1 MTGRLRRRAGKSLTS
16 RDVALLWSATV
27 FDSGATWV
35 IRIVIFVRILEQYS
49 TSTLAMVELAGIL
62 PSLLLM
68 PLAGSLADRYNA
80 RTLSLGSMATQI
92 TCLAAL
98 LLMFH
103 HGPAIVAALY
113 ALLTIS
119 NALWQP
125 ARQVWLYRLV
135 EPSQYT
141 AVNATIGSVQGLMTV
156 IGAAAG
162 GVLTAWNPDLTVLLA
177 LAAQTC
183 AAIGIL
189 IARYPTA
196 TGTTPAEPGARSLLR
211 DARDG
216 VRLVDRYPLARS
228 IIWVG
233 MAWGLISGGFNVLI
247 AGLAL
252 NELHSGSGGL
262 GLFYVV
268 DGTAVV
274 VGSWCAA
281 RLRRAGHLPGYAL
294 AYIAQGVFWAL
305 MFAAGNV
312 VLGLVLFGVMR
323 LASGVII
330 ALDTTILLETVPESL
345 RGRVTSLHMT
355 TYNAVSQLSLALI
368 SGLLAAVDIQSVGIA
383 TGVLSTAVGALWW
396 ITTARRAN
404 LTYLAAAH
412 DAPPRPVAAPPHAE

>member
-1 MTGRLRRRAGKSLTS
+1 MTGRLRRPAGKSLAS

-49 TSTLAMVELAGIL
+49 TSALAMVELVGIL

-80 RTLSLGSMATQI
+80 RRLSLLSMATQM

-98 LLMFH
+98 LLVFH
-103 HGPAIVAALY
+103 HGPATVAALY
-113 ALLTIS
+113 ALLTVS

-162 GVLTAWNPDLTVLLA
+162 GVLTAWNPDLTILLA

-183 AAIGIL
+183 AGIGTL
-189 IARYPTA
+189 IARYPAA

-216 VRLVDRYPLARS
+216 VRLVNRYPLARS

-252 NELHSGSGGL
+252 KELHSGSGGL

-274 VGSWCAA
+274 IGSWCTA

-294 AYIAQGVFWAL
+294 AYVAQGAFWAL
-305 MFAAGNV
+305 TFAAGNV
-312 VLGLVLFGVMR
+312 TLGLLLFGVMR

-330 ALDTTILLETVPESL
+330 ALDTTILLETVPDSL

-368 SGLLAAVDIQSVGIA
+368 SGLLAVVDIQSVGIA

-396 ITTARRAN
+396 ITTARRAHH
-404 LTYLAAAH
+404 TYLTAAQ
-412 DAPPRPVAAPPHAE
+412 DIPPRPVATPPHAE